1 MSVLDQY
8 CRSILIN
15 DNSTH
20 VEVERY
26 TRCVTLMII
35 GGCMLPDSDGC
46 SVNLMYLRLL
56 RDTNQVSKY
65 NWGSA
70 VLAFLYR
77 ELCTVSTIG
86 KGEIAGPIFIL
97 QVWALSRITFLC
109 PDPFGDIPDD
119 DDHNDQILLFPPFGE
134 RWNRS
139 FTWTHTTN
147 HSVRVIRGLLDKI
160 EPNQFKWVLYSNEFD
175 KEYWC
180 SVCPLICFN
189 IVEMYRLARVLRQ
202 FDQLQHIPRPA
213 FDGDEFHEC
222 TRQGRRN
229 YNWAEH
235 HKNNI
240 CAWNDRLNLIVEGEP
255 TNGNVGMTRQYAMW
269 YDNITR
275 RFTTPIDPQAEYGYR
290 PGDATVRCVMMN
302 EADVLRNWFRGLS
315 LQEQPREALES
326 AITETIKIGSHI
338 RGSWF
343 PNSE

>member
-1 MSVLDQY
+1 
-8 CRSILIN
+8 
-15 DNSTH
+15 
-20 VEVERY
+20 
-26 TRCVTLMII
+26 MII

-65 NWGSA
+65 SWGSD

-77 ELCTVSTIG
+77 ELCTASTIG

-97 QVWALSRITFLC
+97 QDWALSRITFLC

-119 DDHNDQILLFPPFGE
+119 DDHNDQILPFPPFGE

-147 HSVRVIRGLLDKI
+147 HSVRVIRDLLDKM

-175 KEYWC
+175 KEYWR

-189 IVEMYRLARVLRQ
+189 IVEMYRPDRVLRQ
-202 FDQLQHIPRPA
+202 FGQLQHIPGPA

-222 TRQGRRN
+222 IRQGRRN

-235 HKNNI
+235 HKNSI

-255 TNGNVGMTRQYAMW
+255 TNGNVGITRQYSMW

-275 RFTTPIDPQAEYGYR
+275 RFITPIDPQAEYGYR
-290 PGDATVRCVMMN
+290 PGDANVRCVMRN
-302 EADVLRNWFRGLS
+302 DAEILRNWFRGLS

-326 AITETIKIGSHI
+326 AITETIKIGERLCDMRTISIKSHNDIDLDI
-338 RGSWF
+338 RINF
-343 PNSE
+343 TPLLL